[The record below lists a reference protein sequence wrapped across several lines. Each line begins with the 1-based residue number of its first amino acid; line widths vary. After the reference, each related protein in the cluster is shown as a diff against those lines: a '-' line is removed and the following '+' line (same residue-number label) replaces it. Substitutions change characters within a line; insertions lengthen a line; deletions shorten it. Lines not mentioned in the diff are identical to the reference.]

1 MCSLKILLATG
12 NPGKVDEFRKL
23 LADLPVHVISMKDAD
38 ENFSVLEDGETFTE
52 NAVKKAQAAAAHFS
66 CIAVADDSGLEV
78 DALDGQPGVHSARF
92 AGVQG
97 DDEANNDKL
106 LRLLDAVPF
115 AERTARFRCSIAI
128 AVPGGDVDTAE
139 GVCEGL
145 IGFERKGCFGFGY
158 DPLFFVPDYGMTF
171 AELDM
176 ELKNQ
181 ISHRA
186 RAFRKAKNILVDLIQ
201 NAADRMEE

>member
-1 MCSLKILLATG
+1 MCKSKILLATG
-12 NPGKVDEFRKL
+12 NPGKVDEFRNL
-23 LADLPVHVISMKDAD
+23 LADLPVHVVSMKDMD
-38 ENFSVLEDGETFTE
+38 EEFSVLEDGETFTE
-52 NAVKKAQAAAAHFS
+52 NAVKKAQTAAVHFS

-78 DALDGQPGVHSARF
+78 DALGGQPGVHSARF

-106 LRLLDAVPF
+106 LQLLADVPF

-128 AVPGGDVDTAE
+128 AVPGGDVYTAE

-145 IGFERKGCFGFGY
+145 IGFERKGRFGFGY
-158 DPLFFVPDYGMTF
+158 DPLFFVADYRMTF

-201 NAADRMEE
+201 NEVDCLEE